1 MGIDNKSLEDLA
13 RREASNS
20 IIPVNSS
27 TTRARKTR
35 YNKEIEAAI
44 CEGLEKGVSILAIC
58 GAVKID
64 EKTFYNWKEKYPE
77 FKNAV
82 DGVRPK
88 LEYKWLDVI
97 EAAAASGDWKAAA
110 WFLQK
115 RFPDAYGERK
125 EVDVNVNKTDGTE
138 EVLSLVKQVQE
149 RLKKPNS

>member
-13 RREASNS
+13 RREASG

-27 TTRARKTR
+27 ITRARKTR
-35 YNKEIEAAI
+35 YNKEIQAAI
-44 CEGLEKGVSILAIC
+44 CEGLEKGISILAIC

-64 EKTFYNWKEKYPE
+64 EKTFYNWKEQHPE

-88 LEYKWLDVI
+88 LEYKWLNVI
-97 EAAAASGDWKAAA
+97 EAAAASGDWRAAV

-115 RFPDAYGERK
+115 RYPDTYGERK
-125 EVDVNVNKTDGTE
+125 EVDINVNKTDGTE

>member
-13 RREASNS
+13 RREASG

-27 TTRARKTR
+27 ITRARKTR
-35 YNKEIEAAI
+35 YNKEIQAAI
-44 CEGLEKGVSILAIC
+44 CEGLEMGISIRAVC

-64 EKTFYNWKEKYPE
+64 EKTFYNWKDKHPE
-77 FKNAV
+77 FKEAV

-88 LEYKWLDVI
+88 LECKWLNVI
-97 EAAAASGDWKAAA
+97 EAAALSGDWKAAA

-115 RFPDAYGERK
+115 RYSDAYGERK